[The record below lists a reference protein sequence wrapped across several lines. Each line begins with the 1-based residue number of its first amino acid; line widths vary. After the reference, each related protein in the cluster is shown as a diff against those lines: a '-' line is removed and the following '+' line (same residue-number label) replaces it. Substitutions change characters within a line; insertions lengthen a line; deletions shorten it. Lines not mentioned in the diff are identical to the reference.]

1 MELSSVLLL
10 LPNKVGLSKASDGLC
25 ILKSKSQNSLV
36 LEQIT
41 PIVNCSWARRNW
53 EWIPLLGCVQGKPS
67 TMGWCMGCCTSP
79 SSLLDV
85 QVNGEQLCRRGRN
98 SFVNWLIVVFFSFN
112 FIGLVSLFV
121 IWNKVGVFWA
131 GGVGFFFWEGYTQ
144 KKCN

>member
-1 MELSSVLLL
+1 MELSSVLVL

-67 TMGWCMGCCTSP
+67 TVGWCMGCCTSP

-98 SFVNWLIVVFFSFN
+98 SFVNWLIVVFFFLYFYWLGKPVCHLKQSRS
-112 FIGLVSLFV
+112 IRGGGG
-121 IWNKVGVFWA
+121 WVFLLR
-131 GGVGFFFWEGYTQ
+131 GIHTEEM
-144 KKCN
+144 